1 METAYG
7 SRCALVTTGGTIVS
21 RIDPASGLAMPVL
34 SGSELLASLQG
45 LVEPAEVEVHDVV
58 RVASPQMAPEHWCRL
73 HDTVAGLVNR
83 PDICGVVVTHGTST
97 LEETAWFLDL
107 TIETQ
112 KPIVVTGAQRN
123 ASSPNFDGPANLLD
137 AIKICRSPAARGK
150 GVLVALNEQIN
161 AAREATKTH
170 TINVQTFES
179 GQWGY
184 LGSVVNERVIFHRA
198 PLRRL
203 HVPLRSNRLPSVEI
217 VSMYAGATGS
227 LVDAAVDLGVQGLVI
242 QAVASGHV
250 NEPMYEAILRAL
262 RRKVPV
268 VVATRIP
275 QGGTRKGYGFAGSSQ
290 LLVDAGAVLSSDL
303 SAWKAR
309 ILLMLAL
316 QDQASMDKGLAALF
330 DA

>member
-1 METAYG
+1 MKTTPG

-34 SGSELLASLQG
+34 SGSELLASLRG
-45 LVEPAEVEVHDVV
+45 LVDPADVEIHDVV
-58 RVASPQMAPEHWCRL
+58 RVASPHIAPQHWCRL
-73 HDTVAGLVNR
+73 HDTLAALVSR

-107 TIETQ
+107 AIDTP

-123 ASSPNFDGPANLLD
+123 ASAPDFDGPANLLN
-137 AIKICRSPAARGK
+137 AIRICRSPAARGK

-170 TINVQTFES
+170 TTNVQTFES
-179 GQWGY
+179 GLWGY
-184 LGSVVNERVIFHRA
+184 LGSVVNDRVTFHRA

-203 HVPLRSNRLPSVEI
+203 HIPLHTDRLPTVEI
-217 VSMYAGATGS
+217 VSMYAGATGG
-227 LVDAAVDLGVQGLVI
+227 LVDAALDLGVQGLVI

-250 NEPMYEAILRAL
+250 NESMYEAILRAL
-262 RRKVPV
+262 HRKVPV

-275 QGGTRKGYGFAGSSQ
+275 QGGTRRGYGFAGSSQ
-290 LLVDAGAVLSSDL
+290 TLVNAGAVLSSDL

-316 QDQASMDKGLAALF
+316 QDQASLDKGLAALF
-330 DA
+330 EA